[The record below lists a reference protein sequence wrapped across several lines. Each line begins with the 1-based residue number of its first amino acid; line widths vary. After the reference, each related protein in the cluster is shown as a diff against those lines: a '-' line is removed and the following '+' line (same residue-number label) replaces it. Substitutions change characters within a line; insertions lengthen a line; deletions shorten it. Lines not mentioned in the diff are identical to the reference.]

1 MQARNWE
8 DQNWRKSTIPAWQLG
23 FKVDET
29 QNKWALI
36 HIPASALQCACR
48 EGVCL
53 PAVKGFKWKYQDWCF
68 SWTFKSKICVWLVF
82 NRFYFVLCLQ
92 IMANVFLILPSLT
105 CPFPQVQLLK
115 LFHNISVH
123 SRSCSCG
130 SCKQF
135 GNLVSTLLCYWETI
149 SMVISLPMESCFW
162 SIPEATV
169 FLWGLLYRLQ

>member
-1 MQARNWE
+1 MNL
-8 DQNWRKSTIPAWQLG
+8 DSYTCIS
-23 FKVDET
+23 
-29 QNKWALI
+29 
-36 HIPASALQCACR
+36 SAIACR

-53 PAVKGFKWKYQDWCF
+53 PAVKGFKWKYQVWCF
-68 SWTFKSKICVWLVF
+68 SWTFKSKICVWWVF

-92 IMANVFLILPSLT
+92 IMANIFLSLPSLT

-135 GNLVSTLLCYWETI
+135 GNHSPMLLRDNKHDYFTAHGVLFLINSWSYCVFMGAFIQITVKCT
-149 SMVISLPMESCFW
+149 VI
-162 SIPEATV
+162 
-169 FLWGLLYRLQ
+169 RN